1 MNLPVMLTAE
11 NGSSLTRRPS
21 PGFSAKRR
29 WCESLSRRPRG
40 RAARPF
46 EVRFVPIPSRLPDR
60 QHALIDAGRLGLA
73 RRSTLLLPLQSPRT
87 ADRGVLLR
95 KGPRARA
102 SVAMLGPFPE
112 GAHRIQR
119 KTGSRRRASDAVGVF
134 SARST
139 VRAHC
144 AAQPPPLSTRRAAC
158 ARNVIRPKRSSGRTS
173 GRQRPQRECVDAE

>member
-1 MNLPVMLTAE
+1 MLTAE
-11 NGSSLTRRPS
+11 RDGSSLTRRPS

-29 WCESLSRRPRG
+29 WCESLGRRPRG

-46 EVRFVPIPSRLPDR
+46 EVRFVPIPSRLADR

-73 RRSTLLLPLQSPRT
+73 QRSTLAIAAAEPSDGRS
-87 ADRGVLLR
+87 RVLLR

-119 KTGSRRRASDAVGVF
+119 KTGEAQTPVRGGGRPM
-134 SARST
+134 RS
-139 VRAHC
+139 
-144 AAQPPPLSTRRAAC
+144 AC
-158 ARNVIRPKRSSGRTS
+158 ASPGAPCGPIVQRSLTLAA
-173 GRQRPQRECVDAE
+173 PLVPAT